1 MTPARPR
8 IPFSFSSYAEDFDT
22 HIDQS
27 IRGYANLIEDCVEFS
42 PYFVEDGTVVC
53 DVGCSTGRLLGAMRE
68 RNQDRA
74 PGARYVGFDIE
85 PSFKTHWAARS
96 AENIEFR
103 VENVLEHGDFS
114 NLSLATSIFT
124 LQFLPERHRRLV
136 CQKLFDGL
144 LPGGALIIAEK
155 TFAQSAK
162 VQDMLTSLYLNYK
175 RRHFSDEEIL
185 DKEKSLRDKMK
196 PGRER
201 DVMAMLTDVGFAAEN
216 IETFWKNHLF
226 VAFICVKR

>member
-1 MTPARPR
+1 MTQERPR
-8 IPFSFSSYAEDFDT
+8 IPFSFSNYAEDFDR

-27 IRGYANLIEDCVEFS
+27 IRGYANLISDCVEFS
-42 PYFVEDGTVVC
+42 PYFVEDGTVVS
-53 DVGCSTGRLLGAMRE
+53 DIGCSTGRLLGAIRA

-74 PGARYVGFDIE
+74 PGARYIGFDIE
-85 PSFKTHWAARS
+85 PSFQPHWTQRAS
-96 AENIEFR
+96 DNISFFVR
-103 VENVLEHGDFS
+103 DVLEHGDFA
-114 NLSLATSIFT
+114 NLSLVTSIFT

-136 CQKLFDGL
+136 CQKLYDGL
-144 LPGGALIIAEK
+144 MPGGALIIAEK

-175 RRHFSDEEIL
+175 RTNFTDEEIL

-196 PGRER
+196 PSRER
-201 DVMAMLTDVGFAAEN
+201 DVVKMLTDVGFAAEN
-216 IETFWKNHLF
+216 IEAFWKNHAF